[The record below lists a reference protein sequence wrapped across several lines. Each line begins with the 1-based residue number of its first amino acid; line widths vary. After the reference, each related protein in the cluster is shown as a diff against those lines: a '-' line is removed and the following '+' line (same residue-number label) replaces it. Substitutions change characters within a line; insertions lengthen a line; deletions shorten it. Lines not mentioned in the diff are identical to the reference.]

1 MHSDEMSSNNPVPKI
16 PMMTQSQD
24 CIPTRTDSA
33 FFSCLSKSLVLQTKK
48 PERRC
53 PRVWRHRQMPHQ
65 HSFCKGEQAMSES
78 FNTIPCLRMQP
89 TSMLFSMEADHLSR
103 RGLFGNGFIMLCCED
118 WDIDYHQC
126 PNVYTTETMEKHLEK
141 VVRPN
146 GSFLDS
152 TELSE
157 LSGLHW
163 VLCWDIPLSSEQRTA
178 ILCGYF
184 RFGIVMGKFLARD
197 SDESPICVVDVLRG
211 GERLK
216 VYDWFTIS
224 TAKTPQRLYLS
235 ISQILELCPFGVVK
249 KSFHLKVKD
258 VGGLHTS
265 LPYTFSKYYHKLTTP
280 ADRSKSVY
288 YLVDIGE
295 LPDSFKEGLPQH
307 FKSCAFFPYS
317 VLKTLGFPECKYL
330 ENVISRYGLEG

>member
-1 MHSDEMSSNNPVPKI
+1 
-16 PMMTQSQD
+16 
-24 CIPTRTDSA
+24 
-33 FFSCLSKSLVLQTKK
+33 
-48 PERRC
+48 
-53 PRVWRHRQMPHQ
+53 MPHQ

-89 TSMLFSMEADHLSR
+89 TSMLFSMKADHLSR

-118 WDIDYHQC
+118 WDIDYHQRS
-126 PNVYTTETMEKHLEK
+126 NVYTTETLEKHLEK
-141 VVRPN
+141 VVRPD

-157 LSGLHW
+157 LSNLHW
-163 VLCWDIPLSSEQRTA
+163 VLCWDIPLSSEQRTVL
-178 ILCGYF
+178 LCRYI
-184 RFGIVMGKFLARD
+184 RFGIMMGKFLSRD
-197 SDESPICVVDVLRG
+197 SDDSPICVVDVLRG

-216 VYDWFTIS
+216 VYDYFSIS

-235 ISQILELCPFGVVK
+235 ISQILSQFPFTVIK
-249 KSFHLKVKD
+249 KSLRLKVKD
-258 VGGLHTS
+258 MSGLHTS
-265 LPYTFSKYYHKLTTP
+265 LPYTFSKYYQTLTTP

-288 YLVDIGE
+288 YLVDVGE

-307 FKSCAFFPYS
+307 YKSCAFFPYS

-330 ENVISRYGLEG
+330 ENVISRYGLER

>member
-1 MHSDEMSSNNPVPKI
+1 
-16 PMMTQSQD
+16 
-24 CIPTRTDSA
+24 
-33 FFSCLSKSLVLQTKK
+33 
-48 PERRC
+48 
-53 PRVWRHRQMPHQ
+53 
-65 HSFCKGEQAMSES
+65 MSES

-126 PNVYTTETMEKHLEK
+126 PNVYTTETLEKHLEK
-141 VVRPN
+141 VVRPD
-146 GSFLDS
+146 GYFLDS

-157 LSGLHW
+157 LSSLHW
-163 VLCWDIPLSSEQRTA
+163 VLCWDIPLSSEQRTVLLSRY
-178 ILCGYF
+178 I
-184 RFGIVMGKFLARD
+184 RFGIMMGKFIARD

-288 YLVDIGE
+288 YLVDISD

>member
-1 MHSDEMSSNNPVPKI
+1 
-16 PMMTQSQD
+16 
-24 CIPTRTDSA
+24 
-33 FFSCLSKSLVLQTKK
+33 
-48 PERRC
+48 
-53 PRVWRHRQMPHQ
+53 
-65 HSFCKGEQAMSES
+65 MSES

-89 TSMLFSMEADHLSR
+89 TSMLFSAKADPLSR
-103 RGLFGNGFIMLCCED
+103 RELFGYGFVMLCCED

-126 PNVYTTETMEKHLEK
+126 PKVYTTETLKKHLEK

-157 LSGLHW
+157 LSNLHW
-163 VLCWDIPLSSEQRTA
+163 VSCWDISLSSEQRTA
-178 ILCGYF
+178 LLCGYF
-184 RFGIVMGKFLARD
+184 RFGIVMGKLLARD

-216 VYDWFTIS
+216 VYDYFSIS

-235 ISQILELCPFGVVK
+235 ISQILSMFPFTVIK
-249 KSFHLKVKD
+249 KSLRLKVKD
-258 VGGLHTS
+258 MSGLHTS
-265 LPYTFSKYYHKLTTP
+265 LPYTFSKYYQTLTTP

-288 YLVDIGE
+288 YLVDASE
-295 LPDSFKEGLPQH
+295 LPASFKEGLPQH
-307 FKSCAFFPYS
+307 YKSCSFFPYS

-330 ENVISRYGLEG
+330 ENVISRYGLER

>member
-1 MHSDEMSSNNPVPKI
+1 
-16 PMMTQSQD
+16 
-24 CIPTRTDSA
+24 
-33 FFSCLSKSLVLQTKK
+33 
-48 PERRC
+48 
-53 PRVWRHRQMPHQ
+53 
-65 HSFCKGEQAMSES
+65 MSES

-89 TSMLFSMEADHLSR
+89 TSMLFSAKADPLSR
-103 RGLFGNGFIMLCCED
+103 RELFGYGFIMLCCED
-118 WDIDYHQC
+118 WDIDYHRC
-126 PNVYTTETMEKHLEK
+126 SKVYTTETMEKHLEK

-224 TAKTPQRLYLS
+224 TAKTPQRLYMS
-235 ISQILELCPFGVVK
+235 ISQILNLWPFEVVRK
-249 KSFHLKVKD
+249 TLRSKVKD
-258 VGGLHTS
+258 VGGLHTT
-265 LPYTFSKYYHKLTTP
+265 LPSTFSKYYQTLTTP

-288 YLVDIGE
+288 YLVDISD
-295 LPDSFKEGLPQH
+295 LPDSFKEGLPKYY
-307 FKSCAFFPYS
+307 KSCAFFPYS

-330 ENVISRYGLEG
+330 ENIMSRYGLEG

>member
-1 MHSDEMSSNNPVPKI
+1 
-16 PMMTQSQD
+16 
-24 CIPTRTDSA
+24 
-33 FFSCLSKSLVLQTKK
+33 
-48 PERRC
+48 
-53 PRVWRHRQMPHQ
+53 
-65 HSFCKGEQAMSES
+65 MSES

-126 PNVYTTETMEKHLEK
+126 PNVYTTETLEKHLEK
-141 VVRPN
+141 VVRFD
-146 GSFLDS
+146 GYFLDS

-157 LSGLHW
+157 LSSLHW
-163 VLCWDIPLSSEQRTA
+163 VLCWDIPLSSEQRTVLLSRY
-178 ILCGYF
+178 I
-184 RFGIVMGKFLARD
+184 RFGIMMGKFIARD